1 MSYLRLLSNVLSEVC
16 KMLHKIFNQWDLSII
31 LCIIRKGKGSKMV
44 SINAMKSC
52 KEISD
57 INPLIFE
64 LGCSWW

>member
-1 MSYLRLLSNVLSEVC
+1 MSYLHILSNVLSEVC
-16 KMLHKIFNQWDLSII
+16 KMLHKIFNQSDLLTI
-31 LCIIRKGKGSKMV
+31 LCIIRKGKGSKIV
-44 SINAMKSC
+44 SIDAMKSC